1 MSVEDVGSASH
12 GVGAEGKE
20 GRRGWKEKKSEKGVC
35 EKGSK

>member
-20 GRRGWKEKKSEKGVC
+20 GRRGWKKSEKEGC